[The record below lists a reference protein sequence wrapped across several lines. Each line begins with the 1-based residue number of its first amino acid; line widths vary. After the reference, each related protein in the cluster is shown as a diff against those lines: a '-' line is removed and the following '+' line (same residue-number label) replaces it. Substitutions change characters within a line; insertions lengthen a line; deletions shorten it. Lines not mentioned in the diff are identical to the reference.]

1 MENIIAFTDGASL
14 GNPGPGGYG
23 VVMINPQLSEVV
35 ELGGNK
41 KETTNNEMEL
51 TAIVSA
57 VSYSIMSDLPIL
69 IYTDS
74 AYVVN
79 GITKWI
85 HGWKR
90 RGFMT
95 KENEPVKNR
104 RLWEDLD
111 GVVSQK
117 KDVKFKLLPSHM
129 GIPGNERADEIAT
142 LYGKGE
148 DVLLFRGNM
157 DSYGVEDILKIPSDE
172 EIATMKEM
180 KSKRKKGKAYSYL
193 SVVEG
198 ELMMHKTWGE
208 CEERVRGVS
217 AKYKKAMSREE
228 EGEII
233 NQWRSEGLIS

>member
-1 MENIIAFTDGASL
+1 MEKIIAFTDGASL

-23 VVMINPQLSEVV
+23 VVMINSQLSEVV

-57 VSYSIMSDLPIL
+57 VSYSLMSDLPIL

-117 KDVKFKLLPSHM
+117 VGVEFKLLPSHM

-142 LYGKGE
+142 LYAKGE
-148 DVLLFRGNM
+148 DVVLFRGNM
-157 DSYGVEDILKIPSDE
+157 GNYGIEDILKVPSDE
-172 EIATMKEM
+172 EVAAMKE
-180 KSKRKKGKAYSYL
+180 KKAKRKNGKAYSYL
-193 SVVEG
+193 SVVDG
-198 ELMMHKTWGE
+198 VLMVHKTWKE

-233 NQWRSEGLIS
+233 DGWRSEGLIN